1 MLVFTRL
8 GEPDAATKAELI
20 EKLNPLFP
28 TSDTGLNRDLTE
40 LLVYLDDV
48 GIVAKA
54 APLVNDS
61 PTQEEQ
67 IDYARILRFA
77 KSGWTKELR
86 ADYFRWFLRAA
97 NYKGGASFDLFI
109 GEIKADALK
118 TMSEEEKLAIKDVL
132 DAKPEIKAP
141 SFTTKPMN
149 FVKAWTLADLEKSL
163 GVGLEGNRNFQNG
176 RNMFGAA
183 TCFACHRFQNEGGAI
198 GPDLTS
204 VAGKYS
210 PRDLL
215 EHILEPSKEIS
226 DQYGSTVFTKKD
238 GSTVIGRIANMKENI
253 MMVCT
258 NMMDPNNFTNV
269 DARDVVKTEESK
281 VSMMPP
287 GLMFMLKE
295 DDILDLM
302 AYLLSKG
309 NPDDPMF
316 VK

>member
-1 MLVFTRL
+1 M
-8 GEPDAATKAELI
+8 
-20 EKLNPLFP
+20 
-28 TSDTGLNRDLTE
+28 
-40 LLVYLDDV
+40 
-48 GIVAKA
+48 
-54 APLVNDS
+54 
-61 PTQEEQ
+61 
-67 IDYARILRFA
+67 
-77 KSGWTKELR
+77 
-86 ADYFRWFLRAA
+86 
-97 NYKGGASFDLFI
+97 
-109 GEIKADALK
+109 GEIKQNALS
-118 TMSEEEKLAIKDVL
+118 TMTEEEKLAIKDVL

-141 SFTTKPMN
+141 SFTAKPMQ
-149 FVKAWTLADLEKSL
+149 FVKAWTLAELSKSL
-163 GVGLEGNRNFQNG
+163 GVGLEGNRNFTNG

-183 TCFACHRFQNEGGAI
+183 TCFACHRFNNEGGAV

-226 DQYGSTVFTKKD
+226 DQYGSTVFTLKD
-238 GSTVIGRIANMKENI
+238 GSTVVGRIANMKENI

-269 DARDVVKTEESK
+269 DARKVVKTEESK
-281 VSMMPP
+281 ISMMPP
-287 GLMFMLKE
+287 GLLFMLKE

>member
-1 MLVFTRL
+1 
-8 GEPDAATKAELI
+8 
-20 EKLNPLFP
+20 
-28 TSDTGLNRDLTE
+28 
-40 LLVYLDDV
+40 
-48 GIVAKA
+48 
-54 APLVNDS
+54 
-61 PTQEEQ
+61 
-67 IDYARILRFA
+67 
-77 KSGWTKELR
+77 
-86 ADYFRWFLRAA
+86 
-97 NYKGGASFDLFI
+97 
-109 GEIKADALK
+109 
-118 TMSEEEKLAIKDVL
+118 
-132 DAKPEIKAP
+132 
-141 SFTTKPMN
+141 
-149 FVKAWTLADLEKSL
+149 
-163 GVGLEGNRNFQNG
+163 
-176 RNMFGAA
+176 
-183 TCFACHRFQNEGGAI
+183 
-198 GPDLTS
+198 

-281 VSMMPP
+281 VSMMPL

-302 AYLLSKG
+302 SYLLSKG

>member
-1 MLVFTRL
+1 
-8 GEPDAATKAELI
+8 
-20 EKLNPLFP
+20 
-28 TSDTGLNRDLTE
+28 
-40 LLVYLDDV
+40 
-48 GIVAKA
+48 
-54 APLVNDS
+54 
-61 PTQEEQ
+61 
-67 IDYARILRFA
+67 
-77 KSGWTKELR
+77 
-86 ADYFRWFLRAA
+86 
-97 NYKGGASFDLFI
+97 
-109 GEIKADALK
+109 
-118 TMSEEEKLAIKDVL
+118 
-132 DAKPEIKAP
+132 
-141 SFTTKPMN
+141 MN

-163 GVGLEGNRNFQNG
+163 GVGLEGNRDFQNG